1 MRSVED
7 TQSERGVKT
16 SGLFRGEYPI
26 EMQQGEVI
34 NSYRTRG
41 AIEIHKRRLVEGPIY
56 IVSFNKEQISF
67 SDVKPLFEY
76 DEYSELFSSEP
87 HYIVFNLEGVGRI
100 EEQAFDVLAGW
111 YRYNQLGDIGYTAFV
126 NIDPNLRKL
135 LLSYELKPDLKKDIQ
150 SANGNLEDVVMGMEQ
165 VMKSRINLH

>member
-1 MRSVED
+1 MRSQTD
-7 TQSERGVKT
+7 TQPERGVKT
-16 SGLFRGEYPI
+16 SDLFRGEYPI

-56 IVSFNKEQISF
+56 IISFNKEQISS

-87 HYIVFNLEGVGRI
+87 HYIVFNLEGVKGI
-100 EEQAFDVLAGW
+100 EEQAFDVLADW
-111 YRYNQLGDIGYTAFV
+111 YKYNKLGNIGCAAFV
-126 NIDPNLRKL
+126 NIDPTLKRLISLYKL
-135 LLSYELKPDLKKDIQ
+135 ESDLIKDIQ
-150 SANGNLEDVVMGMEQ
+150 SSNGGLEAVITMMEKD
-165 VMKSRINLH
+165 MKNKISVH